1 MSIELMTKR
10 LRNLLFILGA
20 ITVFY
25 SCDSTPEVNSTYFG
39 GKIINPKTNHVILF
53 DYETVIDTFYLDQ
66 NDKFLGEIPN
76 LKESLYYF
84 RHGDEHQY
92 IYLEPKDSLLI
103 RLNTWDFDE
112 SLVFSG
118 KGAERNN
125 LLIDC
130 FLESEKVDKLF
141 YKYYELTPAEFRNKV
156 DSIEQIKL
164 TRYDE
169 FDSKNPEESDRYKDI
184 LKIALTYPLYTKV
197 ENYSMAHTSKKNHE
211 KHTEVN
217 RDFYKHRDHV
227 VLDKDSIM
235 YFYAYRSFV
244 VSHLYNKV
252 NTAGHDIS
260 SDAFTVGLLKT
271 IANEMKSE
279 LSRNSMLRQTVIAHF
294 FRKSSCDVNTEAFT
308 TYLNLTTNNED
319 KNLVTRLFNDSK
331 KIHKGKKLE
340 NFTVTDYNKTD
351 RSIKSIIKG
360 KNAVIFFWNPEFVIK
375 DDIASTIIYLSNKY
389 PKIKFIGVKID
400 SDNHPNSRI
409 KKLDIKSQYYLTPK
423 SKANNF
429 LTSKMPRTLLV
440 NKKGVIVNGYAS
452 LSSRNIYG
460 QIKKLAKK

>member
-1 MSIELMTKR
+1 MSIELMTKQ
-10 LRNLLFILGA
+10 LRKLLFILGV

-25 SCDSTPEVNSTYFG
+25 SCETTPGNNNTYFG
-39 GKIINPKTNHVILF
+39 GKIINPKTDHVILF
-53 DYETVIDTFYLDQ
+53 DDETVIDTFYLDQ
-66 NDKFLGEIPN
+66 NDKFIGEIPE

-130 FLESEKVDKLF
+130 FLEAEKQDRLF
-141 YKYYELTPAEFRNKV
+141 YKYYNLKPSDFRNKV

-169 FDSKNPEESDRYKDI
+169 FDSKNPKESDRYKDI

-211 KHTEVN
+211 KHVEVN
-217 RDFYKHRDHV
+217 RDFYKHRDHI

-235 YFYAYRSFV
+235 YFYAYRTFV
-244 VSHLYNKV
+244 ISHLYNKV

-260 SDAFTVGLLKT
+260 SNAFTVGLLKT

-294 FRKSSCDVNTEAFT
+294 FRKSSCDVNREAFT
-308 TYLNLTTNNED
+308 TYLNLTTSKED
-319 KNLVTRLFNDSK
+319 KHLVKRLLNDSE
-331 KIHKGKKLE
+331 KIHKGTKLE
-340 NFTVTDYNKTD
+340 DFVVTDYNKTG
-351 RSIKSIIKG
+351 RSIKSIVKG
-360 KNAVIFFWNPEFVIK
+360 KKAVIFFWNPEYVVK
-375 DDIASTIIYLSNKY
+375 DDIASTVTYLSKKY
-389 PKIKFIGVKID
+389 PKVKFVGVKID
-400 SDNHPNSRI
+400 GDNHPNSRI
-409 KKLDIKSQYYLTPK
+409 KKLDIKSQYYLNPD
-423 SKANNF
+423 SKANDF
-429 LTSKMPRTLLV
+429 LTSKMPRTILI
-440 NKKGVIVNGYAS
+440 NKKGVVVNGYAS
-452 LSSRNIYG
+452 LSSRKVYN
-460 QIKKLAKK
+460 QIKQLAKK